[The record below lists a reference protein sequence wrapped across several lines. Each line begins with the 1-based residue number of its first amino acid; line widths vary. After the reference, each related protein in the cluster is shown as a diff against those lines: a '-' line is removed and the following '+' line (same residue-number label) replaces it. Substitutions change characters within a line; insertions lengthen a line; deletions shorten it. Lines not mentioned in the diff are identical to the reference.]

1 MPVEGSSENSPKG
14 EFGGAGPLPHPT
26 TQSGYAVGGRAGERA
41 GTVTQ
46 PSRGR
51 AVALRTRLLAAMLA
65 PMLGI
70 AILLGLAG
78 ATLIADV
85 VRRTNDRVLGG
96 ALGAIAETVQ
106 VERGEVTMDLPAAA
120 FGMLENSERDN
131 VYYRI
136 AVGDRL
142 LTGYADLSA
151 PRIADLTVDAPRFR
165 YASYRD
171 QPIRIAEVR
180 RSLPRIDRPVIVQVA
195 ETLDGR
201 HALQR
206 RLLVALLLG
215 EVLLVSV
222 AMLLI
227 RPALGWSL
235 RPLARL
241 RTVVAARDTQATPD
255 LSPLET
261 GPLPAELRPLAE
273 AFDHLLARLDSAT
286 AGMRRFTADAS
297 HQMRTPLAVL
307 KVQVA
312 LARRGD
318 PAALGEI
325 ADAADRLER
334 LVTQLLALARA
345 EEAGVSPP
353 LERVDVREV
362 AVTVINRRIGQVIG
376 AGVDIHL
383 DAPDGDIAIASHRT
397 LLFEILSNLVD
408 NAIRYN
414 RKGGMVTITIRV
426 DAGVVSIAV
435 ADDGPGLPDAD
446 LDRVGQRFVRLA
458 NSAGQE
464 GSGLGL
470 AIVRSAARRIGAQI
484 EFRNTRPGLR
494 VTLRFDAARASNGF
508 T

>member
-1 MPVEGSSENSPKG
+1 MPAEITP
-14 EFGGAGPLPHPT
+14 
-26 TQSGYAVGGRAGERA
+26 GRAL
-41 GTVTQ
+41 
-46 PSRGR
+46 
-51 AVALRTRLLAAMLA
+51 ALRTRLLAAMLA
-65 PMLGI
+65 PLLGI
-70 AILLGLAG
+70 AVLLGIAG

-96 ALGAIAETVQ
+96 ALGAVAETVE

-151 PRIADLTVDAPRFR
+151 PRIADLAIDTPRFR

-171 QPIRIAEVR
+171 QPIRIAEIR
-180 RSLPRIDRPVIVQVA
+180 RDLPRIDGPVIVQIA

-215 EVLLVSV
+215 EVLLVGV

-241 RTVVAARDTQATPD
+241 RDTVAARDTRATPD
-255 LSPLET
+255 LSPLDT
-261 GPLPAELRPLAE
+261 GPLPIELRPLAE

-312 LARRGD
+312 LARRGE

-345 EEAGVSPP
+345 EEAGASPP
-353 LERVDVREV
+353 RERVDLREV
-362 AVTVINRRIGQVIG
+362 AVAVINRRIGQAIE
-376 AGVDIHL
+376 AGVEIDL
-383 DAPDGDIAIASHRT
+383 DAPDADVVIAAHRT

-414 RKGGMVTITIRV
+414 RRGGTVAIVIAEEAGTVTVT
-426 DAGVVSIAV
+426 V
-435 ADDGPGLPDAD
+435 ADNGPGLPEAD
-446 LDRVGQRFVRLA
+446 LARIGQRFVRLA
-458 NSAGQE
+458 TSAGQE

-470 AIVRSAARRIGAQI
+470 AIVRSAAQRLGGDIAFI
-484 EFRNTRPGLR
+484 NTRPGLR
-494 VTLRFDAARASNGF
+494 VTLRFVDGSPALSSDHG
-508 T
+508 